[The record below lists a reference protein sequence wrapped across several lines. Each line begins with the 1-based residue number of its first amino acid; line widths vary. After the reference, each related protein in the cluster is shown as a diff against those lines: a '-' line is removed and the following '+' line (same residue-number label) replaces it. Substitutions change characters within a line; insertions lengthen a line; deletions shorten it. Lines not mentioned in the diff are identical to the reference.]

1 MERVSISLLR
11 GVCQT
16 PAYVAK
22 DRGLFT
28 QEGVDARV
36 EIAPTAWVV
45 PRRLSDGDIDF
56 AVLPWTRVATAKA
69 HDEDLVVL
77 AGGGYEEAALVLRHG
92 VELEDVR
99 RVAVPQ
105 EGGMKDLTAAGLMR
119 SLGLGPDDALRM
131 PSGDG
136 AILAFVGQAADAAVM
151 VEPWATML
159 EHLDMGR
166 VVRRTGDVWPGAPG
180 CSLATSRRMLEQR
193 PDLVR
198 RFVRAYVRGA
208 AHLDGHTTECAAIAS
223 RYIGVSAEIIAKAY
237 KSNRPDVRALHNTEA
252 MDGVLALMK
261 DLGYV
266 RSKPSGFAELGILD
280 EILAG
285 EPATEGAEA

>member
-1 MERVSISLLR
+1 MERISFSLLR

-22 DRGLFT
+22 DRGFLEL
-28 QEGVDARV
+28 EGLDARI

-45 PRRLSDGDIDF
+45 PKRLSDGDIDF

-77 AGGGYEEAALVLRHG
+77 AGGGYEEAALVLREG
-92 VELEDVR
+92 VALEDVK

-119 SLGLGPDDALRM
+119 TLGLGPEDALRM

-136 AILAFVGQAADAAVM
+136 AILAFVGNGADAAVM

-159 EHLDMGR
+159 EHIGMGR

-193 PDLVR
+193 PELVR
-198 RFVRAYVRGA
+198 KFVRAYVRGA
-208 AHLDGHTTECAAIAS
+208 FHLDDHELECAEIAS
-223 RYIGVSAEIIAKAY
+223 RYIGVSAEIIASAY
-237 KSNRPDVRALHNTEA
+237 RSNRPDIRALHNTEA
-252 MDGVLALMK
+252 MAGVLTLMK
-261 DLGYV
+261 ELGYI
-266 RSKPSGFAELGILD
+266 SSIPTGFAELGILD
-280 EILAG
+280 EILADT
-285 EPATEGAEA
+285 ASAESALA